1 MRKALHSKE
10 LDFVFV
16 SATHIKWNTIKLITY
31 YFLKKVKNDLN
42 LVLENLLE
50 LIVYLISTMKINQ
63 LDLKHLCYDLIYV
76 IMWMRIF

>member
-31 YFLKKVKNDLN
+31 YSLKKVKNYLS
-42 LVLENLLE
+42 LLLENMLV
-50 LIVYLISTMKINQ
+50 LIVYLMRINE
-63 LDLKHLCYDLIYV
+63 LDLKHPC
-76 IMWMRIF
+76 